1 MSAKPQHMTDQN
13 DDPDDL
19 IAELSKLMA
28 TDARDSSSA
37 ARAAKAGDSGSDTPS
52 DGPRS
57 IRIPGVSEPVQGGN
71 TSPTLVANWQDR
83 TGGAP
88 SGSAGQ
94 ATPERREPSLGA
106 PSAGGAREGTKP
118 SGFEFDFGFNQQRPQ
133 GPTSPA
139 VAPKPAATQS
149 TAVVAAPSHDL
160 IADLIQAELDQA
172 MPTPGNTPKAAPG
185 QPQAMVPARLPPS
198 AEPPLG
204 RPAERRAPPGNTT
217 ARASSPASDSD
228 RFVTAPVFGLGNRPA
243 GEQGAI
249 RPTVDPIDEI
259 ENLIGEAVRV
269 ELNAAPAA
277 PSFAREGAAPAGPQ
291 PTVPSKPAQFAPRRT
306 NLTENAAAAA
316 DESEDAI
323 LAAAAVTGAEV
334 DRVENSYADERP
346 VAKPERRQ
354 RARKVRETRER
365 GGFMRGFVVPV
376 AAGVVLVALGFGL
389 YWGLGYAGGQSG
401 KVPVLT
407 ASATPAKTIP
417 PKPAAKAPQS
427 AVMQELSGTTPPVSQ
442 ETLVSRDQTA
452 GATAA
457 QVATPT
463 PKLVASADNGLANR
477 KVRTVTVRP
486 DGTIVEG
493 DDSVAGGT
501 ELPVNRPN
509 VPAVPGVS
517 AAMAADTPPSATT
530 VPRLPAVTTP
540 GAPDPAMAVAAVD
553 PAAVASPGDPNAPLP
568 MARDM
573 RPAATGEDN
582 TLSVTPTS
590 PVNAAV
596 KPAATGKPLDLI
608 GSLVKNS
615 DPAPTPARV
624 ASSGAAAATAHV
636 QLASQASEAAAQ
648 TSLNNLVRRYGSLFN
663 GVQPSIIKADV
674 SGRGTHYRVVIP
686 AATLSGAEQLCSAI
700 KAKGGDCF
708 AYNG

>member
-1 MSAKPQHMTDQN
+1 MSAKPQHMTEQN

-28 TDARDSSSA
+28 SDARDSSSL
-37 ARAAKAGDSGSDTPS
+37 ARAAKGSDEPGAPPS
-52 DGPRS
+52 DGSRT
-57 IRIPGVSEPVQGGN
+57 IRIPGVSEPVQPSN
-71 TSPTLVANWQDR
+71 APHPRLVANWQDR
-83 TGGAP
+83 AAGAP
-88 SGSAGQ
+88 AGSGG
-94 ATPERREPSLGA
+94 TTERREPSLGGEPA
-106 PSAGGAREGTKP
+106 VGDRGGANP
-118 SGFEFDFGFNQQRPQ
+118 SGFEFDFGFNQPRAE

-139 VAPKPAATQS
+139 APSKPVATQS
-149 TAVVAAPSHDL
+149 TAVVPAASSHDL

-172 MPTPGNTPKAAPG
+172 MPTPANGPKGHEP
-185 QPQAMVPARLPPS
+185 QPSVPARLPPAAQQPLARQPEARPTAGRS
-198 AEPPLG
+198 AAT
-204 RPAERRAPPGNTT
+204 PAPG
-217 ARASSPASDSD
+217 SDSD

-243 GEQGAI
+243 GEQGASK
-249 RPTVDPIDEI
+249 PTVDPIDEI

-269 ELNAAPAA
+269 ELNAPPAA
-277 PSFAREGAAPAGPQ
+277 PSFARESAAPAEPR
-291 PTVPSKPAQFAPRRT
+291 PAVPPKPAQFAPRRS
-306 NLTENAAAAA
+306 NLPENTTPTA
-316 DESEDAI
+316 DSSEDAI
-323 LAAAAVTGAEV
+323 LAAAAVSGAEV
-334 DRVENSYADERP
+334 GRVESDRAADRP
-346 VAKPERRQ
+346 APEPARRQ
-354 RARKVRETRER
+354 RERAAREPRER
-365 GGFMRGFVVPV
+365 SGFVRSFVVPV

-389 YWGLGYAGGQSG
+389 YWGLGYTGGSGG
-401 KVPVLT
+401 KVPVLA

-417 PKPAAKAPQS
+417 VKPAPKAPQS
-427 AVMQELSGTTPPVSQ
+427 AVMQELSGATPPVNQ

-452 GATAA
+452 GATPA

-463 PKLVASADNGLANR
+463 PKRVADADNGLANR

-493 DDSVAGGT
+493 GDSVAGGA

-530 VPRLPAVTTP
+530 VPSVPTATTP
-540 GAPDPAMAVAAVD
+540 AAPEPATAVAALD

-573 RPAATGEDN
+573 RPAATSEDN
-582 TLSVTPTS
+582 TLSVTPSS

-608 GSLVKNS
+608 GSLVQNS
-615 DPAPTPARV
+615 DPAPSRQV
-624 ASSGAAAATAHV
+624 ASTNAAGAAAHV
-636 QLASQASEAAAQ
+636 QLASQASEAAAE

-686 AATLSGAEQLCSAI
+686 AASLSGAEQLCSAI